1 MLNFQCPLYSLKS
14 YFTANVSIYACCY
27 FLLIVFV
34 TILCIIAATEDVGL
48 YIQTTTAVCCRSIE
62 SHSFVTGANQVF
74 DHCQACVWCR
84 LRSTAAGLNA
94 AWSPNFV
101 HQSIGRYFLRT
112 VISCCVF
119 LCLPSHRM
127 RALCTEDRC
136 LFVRPSVCPV
146 SDPTCKSRVEG
157 RSKLKIT
164 GKPMTRVTRDPIYR
178 PKGQR
183 SRSPC
188 RLTP

>member
-1 MLNFQCPLYSLKS
+1 LKS
-14 YFTANVSIYACCY
+14 YFTANVCIYSYAYCY
-27 FLLIVFV
+27 FVLFVFV
-34 TILCIIAATEDVGL
+34 TMLCLIAATEDVGL

-62 SHSFVTGANQVF
+62 SGSFVTGANQVF
-74 DHCQACVWCR
+74 YHCQACVWCR
-84 LRSTAAGLNA
+84 LRSSAAGLNA

-146 SDPTCKSRVEG
+146 SDPKSRVEG

-164 GKPMTRVTRDPIYR
+164 GKHTVTRDPIYR